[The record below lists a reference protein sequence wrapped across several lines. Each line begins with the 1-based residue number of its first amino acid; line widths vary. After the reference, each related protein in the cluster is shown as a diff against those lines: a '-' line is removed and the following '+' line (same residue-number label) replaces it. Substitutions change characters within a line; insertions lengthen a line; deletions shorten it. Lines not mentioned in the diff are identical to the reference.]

1 MLAELVA
8 DDAIDDASV
17 ADEHMLPPGHI
28 LVAELG
34 NSGFFIKAPHSKLPY
49 CVVHEVWVNSPMDT
63 LFKACK
69 AYSIEDYSQH
79 SREDLM
85 KVFDHP
91 CVLADIV
98 ERPHSASVHGAN
110 PRRHGCCSVM

>member
-8 DDAIDDASV
+8 DDAIDDG
-17 ADEHMLPPGHI
+17 HMLPPGHI

-63 LFKACK
+63 IFKACK
-69 AYSIEDYSQH
+69 AHGIEDYSQH
-79 SREDLM
+79 SREELM
-85 KVFDHP
+85 KVFSHP
-91 CVLADIV
+91 CVLADTV
-98 ERPHSASVHGAN
+98 EGVGIHSAVPN
-110 PRRHGCCSVM
+110 PRRPGCCSVM